1 MEDFLEGFE
10 EVNKGPQIV
19 ANESTKAR
27 NNERVDIRYSK
38 NIATVTS
45 AAKVTDYKVKQ
56 WPTLD
61 SDSLTGTNALGIS
74 IDMVERRRAIINHQK
89 ELERRQAEQVEISK
103 AHEIL
108 DEELEAEQ
116 SVAQPQVTVEE
127 LEQIRKDAFEEG
139 KTQGYAEGKK
149 QGYDDGYNEGNT
161 KGHQEGLDQGRQEGY
176 QEGLAQGNE
185 DGFLQGHNEGVES
198 GQKVVL
204 EQVER
209 FRYLADALANPLR
222 QVDKDVTD
230 EIAYII
236 SRLVKVITKKE
247 IAKNAD
253 FLVKS
258 IEKAIS
264 ILPNAKKGATIY
276 LNPDDLSVVQA
287 ALGSEYMQQQ
297 HYQLVEDPALEVGD
311 VKVSNEESLIDW
323 RIDDRIDA
331 LLNDFLT
338 SVYPC
343 VQKALKEPIE
353 GCPDYDAPLKKKKTV
368 TSMEDLQASL
378 QAKLQAQQSQEQ
390 EVQEVA
396 SQEEA
401 VALDPNQDQNIETI
415 DPANAVDK
423 NSGA

>member
-139 KTQGYAEGKK
+139 KTQGYEEGKK

-161 KGHQEGLDQGRQEGY
+161 KGHQEGLEQGRQEGY

-353 GCPDYDAPLKKKKTV
+353 GCPDYDAPLKKKKSV

-423 NSGA
+423 SSGA

>member
-10 EVNKGPQIV
+10 EVNKGPQII

-139 KTQGYAEGKK
+139 KTQGYEEGKK

-161 KGHQEGLDQGRQEGY
+161 KGHQEGLEQGRQEGY

-353 GCPDYDAPLKKKKTV
+353 GCPDYDAPLKKKKSV

-401 VALDPNQDQNIETI
+401 VALDPNQAQNIETI